1 MEYKRA
7 DRVAEVIK
15 EAISE
20 IIQKEVQDPRISLS
34 TITDVEVSD
43 NLKLAKIYFVCDQSK
58 KKTAKEGFDR
68 SKGFI
73 KKRLASS
80 IKLKFMPDIVFYY
93 DNSFDYSSKIE
104 RMLKEVKKEDD
115 K

>member
-7 DRVAEVIK
+7 DRVAGLLKEVV
-15 EAISE
+15 SE
-20 IIQKEVQDPRISLS
+20 IIQKEVQDPRILLS

-43 NLKLAKIYFVCDQSK
+43 NLKLAKVYFVCDSSK
-58 KKTAKEGFDR
+58 KKTAKEGFDH

-73 KKRLASS
+73 KRRLASRV
-80 IKLKFMPDIVFYY
+80 KLKFMPEIAFYY

-104 RMLKEVKKEDD
+104 RILKEVKKEDD